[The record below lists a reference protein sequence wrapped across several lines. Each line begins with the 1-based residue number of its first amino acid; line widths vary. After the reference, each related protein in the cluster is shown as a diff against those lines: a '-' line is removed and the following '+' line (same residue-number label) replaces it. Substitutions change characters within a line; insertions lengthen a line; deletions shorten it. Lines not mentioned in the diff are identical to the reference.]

1 MGVKEIVTYV
11 EMTDRAQLVAAA
23 PVPGLVL
30 EPLDRTSPLVP
41 DILARVGAPY
51 GWKSSRRTPDE
62 WRAWFDENPRRA
74 FGLLSFTDDHA
85 GIVAYDP
92 QDHEVEIKSFGLLPD
107 FVGKGLGGHALTLG
121 IQHAWELS
129 PTAARVWLHTSSF
142 DHPSALPNYHRR
154 GFRTFKTE
162 ETTRL

>member
-1 MGVKEIVTYV
+1 MKEIVTYV

-23 PVPGLVL
+23 PVPGLAL
-30 EPLDRTSPLVP
+30 APLDRTSPLVP

-51 GWKSSRRTPDE
+51 GWRSSRRTPEE
-62 WRAWFDENPRRA
+62 WRAWFDENPRRT
-74 FGLLSFTDDHA
+74 FGLLFFTGEHA

-107 FVGKGLGGHALTLG
+107 FVGKGLGGYALTLG
-121 IQHAWELS
+121 IRHAWELS

-142 DHPSALPNYHRR
+142 DHPNALPNYHRR
-154 GFRTFKTE
+154 GFRTFRTE
-162 ETTRL
+162 ETTRS